1 MSLLLT
7 LQDVRFFALGN
18 IWDESLKASF
28 NTFPRPKKRLCQS
41 TDYEGMFASYFSS
54 LFETANPNLAQTNI
68 LFSIISINVVG
79 LSQTKAILLLFT
91 FNEIR
96 QVDSVGE
103 NDFDWKRKCIREQI
117 GYF

>member
-7 LQDVRFFALGN
+7 LQDVRFFARGN
-18 IWDESLKASF
+18 IWDESLKASS

>member
-1 MSLLLT
+1 
-7 LQDVRFFALGN
+7 
-18 IWDESLKASF
+18 
-28 NTFPRPKKRLCQS
+28 
-41 TDYEGMFASYFSS
+41 MFTSYCSS

-68 LFSIISINVVG
+68 LFGIISINVVG